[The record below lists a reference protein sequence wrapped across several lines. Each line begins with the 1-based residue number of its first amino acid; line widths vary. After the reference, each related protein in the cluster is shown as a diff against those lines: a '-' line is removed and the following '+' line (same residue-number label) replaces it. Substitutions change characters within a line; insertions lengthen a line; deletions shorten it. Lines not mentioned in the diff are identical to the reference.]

1 MPSFF
6 VLSSFLSM
14 PDIYIYMEKQR
25 TRREMEDLGKRHD
38 WSEAWQIA
46 AVYVGTVI
54 GAGFATG
61 REIMEFFTRYGTAG
75 TVGIIIS
82 GCLFIWGGARL
93 MVMARRIGAASY
105 DELNRYLFGRM
116 LSPFVT
122 LVMTAM
128 IAGVTAVMIAGAGAV
143 FEEQIGWPRQAGVT
157 LTLGLALLVMLFD
170 RKGLFGVNVF
180 VVPMMMILSVAVWI
194 KMMMAGD
201 LCRPDIAA
209 SDYSL
214 KAMLSPFSYAAF
226 NLAMA
231 QAVLVPVAR
240 EAASERAVR
249 RGAMLG
255 GGILTGLLLLNHI
268 VLLSF
273 PQKDGYDIPM
283 AEVVRA
289 FFAMLYWLYVVVI
302 YGEIFTSVIGG
313 LFGLARQAR
322 IWVPI
327 SGKGIGVLLVLVF
340 VAVSPFRYGE
350 LLSFLYPLF
359 GYMSLMLLWLLWR
372 RKLPR

>member
-1 MPSFF
+1 M
-6 VLSSFLSM
+6 
-14 PDIYIYMEKQR
+14 
-25 TRREMEDLGKRHD
+25 
-38 WSEAWQIA
+38 
-46 AVYVGTVI
+46 
-54 GAGFATG
+54 
-61 REIMEFFTRYGTAG
+61 
-75 TVGIIIS
+75 
-82 GCLFIWGGARL
+82 
-93 MVMARRIGAASY
+93 
-105 DELNRYLFGRM
+105 
-116 LSPFVT
+116 
-122 LVMTAM
+122 
-128 IAGVTAVMIAGAGAV
+128 
-143 FEEQIGWPRQAGVT
+143 
-157 LTLGLALLVMLFD
+157 
-170 RKGLFGVNVF
+170 
-180 VVPMMMILSVAVWI
+180 
-194 KMMMAGD
+194 
-201 LCRPDIAA
+201 
-209 SDYSL
+209 
-214 KAMLSPFSYAAF
+214 
-226 NLAMA
+226 
-231 QAVLVPVAR
+231 
-240 EAASERAVR
+240 
-249 RGAMLG
+249 
-255 GGILTGLLLLNHI
+255 LLLNHI

>member
-1 MPSFF
+1 MKKKT
-6 VLSSFLSM
+6 
-14 PDIYIYMEKQR
+14 E
-25 TRREMEDLGKRHD
+25 

-61 REIMEFFTRYGTAG
+61 REIIEFFTRYGMAG
-75 TVGIIIS
+75 TIGVAVS
-82 GCLFIWGGARL
+82 GVLFTWGGARL

-143 FEEQIGWPRQAGVT
+143 FEEQLGWPRQAGIA
-157 LTLGLALLVMLFD
+157 LTLVLALLVMLFD

-180 VVPMMMILSVAVWI
+180 VAPMMVLFSSIAFI
-194 KMMMAGD
+194 KTMMAGD
-201 LCRPDIAA
+201 LCRLDMAA
-209 SDYSL
+209 ADYSL
-214 KAMLSPFSYAAF
+214 KAMLSPFSYTAF

-231 QAVLVPVAR
+231 QAVLVPIAR
-240 EAASERAVR
+240 EATDERAVR

-255 GGILTGLLLLNHI
+255 GMVLTVLLLLNHM

-273 PQKDGYDIPM
+273 PHKDDYDIPM
-283 AEVVRA
+283 AEVVHT
-289 FFAMLYWLYVVVI
+289 FFTVLYWLYVVVI

-313 LFGLARQAR
+313 MFGLARQVR
-322 IWVPI
+322 VWVPFR
-327 SGKGIGVLLVLVF
+327 GKWLGVLLVLLF
-340 VAVSPFRYGE
+340 AAVSPFHYGE
-350 LLSFLYPLF
+350 LLSFIYPLF
-359 GYMSLMLLWLLWR
+359 GYMSLVLLWLLWR
-372 RKLPR
+372 RQLPRR

>member
-1 MPSFF
+1 
-6 VLSSFLSM
+6 
-14 PDIYIYMEKQR
+14 
-25 TRREMEDLGKRHD
+25 MEDLGKRHD

-255 GGILTGLLLLNHI
+255 GG
-268 VLLSF
+268 S
-273 PQKDGYDIPM
+273 
-283 AEVVRA
+283 
-289 FFAMLYWLYVVVI
+289 
-302 YGEIFTSVIGG
+302 
-313 LFGLARQAR
+313 
-322 IWVPI
+322 
-327 SGKGIGVLLVLVF
+327 
-340 VAVSPFRYGE
+340 
-350 LLSFLYPLF
+350 
-359 GYMSLMLLWLLWR
+359 
-372 RKLPR
+372 

>member
-1 MPSFF
+1 
-6 VLSSFLSM
+6 
-14 PDIYIYMEKQR
+14 
-25 TRREMEDLGKRHD
+25 MEDLGKRHD

-122 LVMTAM
+122 LVITAM

>member
-1 MPSFF
+1 
-6 VLSSFLSM
+6 
-14 PDIYIYMEKQR
+14 
-25 TRREMEDLGKRHD
+25 
-38 WSEAWQIA
+38 
-46 AVYVGTVI
+46 
-54 GAGFATG
+54 
-61 REIMEFFTRYGTAG
+61 
-75 TVGIIIS
+75 
-82 GCLFIWGGARL
+82 
-93 MVMARRIGAASY
+93 
-105 DELNRYLFGRM
+105 
-116 LSPFVT
+116 
-122 LVMTAM
+122 
-128 IAGVTAVMIAGAGAV
+128 
-143 FEEQIGWPRQAGVT
+143 
-157 LTLGLALLVMLFD
+157 MLFD

>member
-1 MPSFF
+1 MKKKA
-6 VLSSFLSM
+6 
-14 PDIYIYMEKQR
+14 E
-25 TRREMEDLGKRHD
+25 

-61 REIMEFFTRYGTAG
+61 REIIEFFTRYGMAG
-75 TVGIIIS
+75 TIGVAVS
-82 GCLFIWGGARL
+82 GVLFTWGGARL

-180 VVPMMMILSVAVWI
+180 VAPMMVLFSAIAFVKTIV
-194 KMMMAGD
+194 AGD
-201 LCRPDIAA
+201 LCRPDMAA
-209 SDYSL
+209 VDYSL

-231 QAVLVPVAR
+231 QAVLVPIAR
-240 EAASERAVR
+240 EATDERAVR

-255 GGILTGLLLLNHI
+255 GMVLTVLLLLNHM

-273 PQKDGYDIPM
+273 PHKDDYDIPM
-283 AEVVRA
+283 AEVVHTFLLCCIGFMSSSFTEKFLHRSSAACLDLHAKCA
-289 FFAMLYWLYVVVI
+289 FGRRLAGNGWACCSFCCLRRSARFIMGSCCHSSIRCLVI
-302 YGEIFTSVIGG
+302 
-313 LFGLARQAR
+313 
-322 IWVPI
+322 
-327 SGKGIGVLLVLVF
+327 
-340 VAVSPFRYGE
+340 
-350 LLSFLYPLF
+350 
-359 GYMSLMLLWLLWR
+359 
-372 RKLPR
+372 

>member
-1 MPSFF
+1 
-6 VLSSFLSM
+6 
-14 PDIYIYMEKQR
+14 MEK
-25 TRREMEDLGKRHD
+25 LGKRHE

-61 REIMEFFTRYGTAG
+61 REIIEFFTRYGMAG
-75 TVGIIIS
+75 TIGVAVS
-82 GCLFIWGGARL
+82 GVLFTWGGARL

-180 VVPMMMILSVAVWI
+180 VAPMMVLFSAIAFVKTIV
-194 KMMMAGD
+194 AGD
-201 LCRPDIAA
+201 LCRPDMAA
-209 SDYSL
+209 VDYSL

-240 EAASERAVR
+240 EATSERTVR

-255 GGILTGLLLLNHI
+255 GMVLTVLLLLNHM

-273 PQKDGYDIPM
+273 PHKDDYDIPM
-283 AEVVRA
+283 AEVVHT
-289 FFAMLYWLYVVVI
+289 FFTVLYWLYVVVI

-313 LFGLARQAR
+313 MFGLARQVRVWA
-322 IWVPI
+322 PLG
-327 SGKGIGVLLVLVF
+327 GKWLGVLLVLLF
-340 VAVSPFRYGE
+340 AAVSPFHYGE
-350 LLSFLYPLF
+350 LLSFIYPLF
-359 GYMSLMLLWLLWR
+359 GYMSLVLLWLLWR
-372 RKLPR
+372 RRLPHR

>member
-1 MPSFF
+1 MKKKT
-6 VLSSFLSM
+6 
-14 PDIYIYMEKQR
+14 E
-25 TRREMEDLGKRHD
+25 

-61 REIMEFFTRYGTAG
+61 REIIEFFTRYGMAG
-75 TVGIIIS
+75 TIGVAVS
-82 GCLFIWGGARL
+82 GVLFTWGGARL

-143 FEEQIGWPRQAGVT
+143 FEEQIGWPRQVGVA
-157 LTLGLALLVMLFD
+157 LTLGLALVIMLFD

-180 VVPMMMILSVAVWI
+180 VAPMMMLFSCLAFM
-194 KMMMAGD
+194 KTMMAGD
-201 LCRPDIAA
+201 LCRPDMAA
-209 SDYSL
+209 ADYSL

-231 QAVLVPVAR
+231 QAVLVPIAR
-240 EAASERAVR
+240 EATDERAVR

-255 GGILTGLLLLNHI
+255 GMVLTFLLLLNHM

-273 PQKDGYDIPM
+273 PHKDDYDIPM
-283 AEVVRA
+283 AEVVRT
-289 FFAMLYWLYVVVI
+289 FFAILYWFYVVVI

-313 LFGLARQAR
+313 MFGLVRQVR
-322 IWVPI
+322 VWVPI
-327 SGKGIGVLLVLVF
+327 SGKWLGVLLVLLF
-340 VAVSPFRYGE
+340 AAVSPFHYGE
-350 LLSFLYPLF
+350 LLSFIYPLF
-359 GYMSLMLLWLLWR
+359 GYMSLVLLWLLWR
-372 RKLPR
+372 RQLPRR

>member
-1 MPSFF
+1 MKKKA
-6 VLSSFLSM
+6 
-14 PDIYIYMEKQR
+14 E
-25 TRREMEDLGKRHD
+25 

-61 REIMEFFTRYGTAG
+61 REIIEFFTRYGTAG
-75 TVGIIIS
+75 TVGVLVS
-82 GCLFIWGGARL
+82 GVLFTWGGARL
-93 MVMARRIGAASY
+93 MVMARRLGAASY

-122 LVMTAM
+122 LVMTVM

-143 FEEQIGWPRQAGVT
+143 FEEQIGWPRQAGIA
-157 LTLGLALLVMLFD
+157 LTLSLALFVMLFD
-170 RKGLFGVNVF
+170 RKGLFGVNVL
-180 VVPMMMILSVAVWI
+180 VVPMMMIFSATVLI
-194 KMMMAGD
+194 KMAMVGD
-201 LCRPDIAA
+201 LCRPDMVA

-214 KAMLSPFSYAAF
+214 KAVLSPFSYAAF

-240 EAASERAVR
+240 EATSEQAVK

-255 GGILTGLLLLNHI
+255 GVILTGLLLLNHI

-273 PQKDGYDIPM
+273 PQKDDYDIPM
-283 AEVVRA
+283 AEVVRT

-313 LFGLARQAR
+313 LFGLARQVR
-322 IWVPI
+322 VWVSI
-327 SGKGIGVLLVLVF
+327 GGKWLGVLLVLLF
-340 VAVSPFRYGE
+340 AAVSPFRYGE

-359 GYMSLMLLWLLWR
+359 GYMSLLLLWLLWR
-372 RKLPR
+372 RRLPHR